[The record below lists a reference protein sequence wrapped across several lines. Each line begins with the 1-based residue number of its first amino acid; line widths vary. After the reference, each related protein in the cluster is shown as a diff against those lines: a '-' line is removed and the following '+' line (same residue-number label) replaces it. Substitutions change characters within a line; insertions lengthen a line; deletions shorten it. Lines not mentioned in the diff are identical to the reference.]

1 MRPTLLFFLFLSLQ
15 VSAQSDPL
23 AVAAPDVKNTA
34 ITAPPADAFRVARI
48 EGIKPPLFDRKFL
61 VLAGIS
67 TAATLL
73 DITTTSNCIF
83 KYSNCQEA
91 NPLLGS
97 HPSRAKIY
105 GVNFSLLAGELF
117 ASAWL
122 RHQMPHKKSWLI
134 PPLIGTA
141 GHGLAAVLNFRTI
154 HQINSAP

>member
-1 MRPTLLFFLFLSLQ
+1 MRPTLLLFMFLCIRA
-15 VSAQSDPL
+15 SAQSDPL
-23 AVAAPDVKNTA
+23 AAAAQDLKNTA
-34 ITAPPADAFRVARI
+34 TTAPPADSFQLPRI
-48 EGIKPPLFDRKFL
+48 DDTKPQIFDRKFL
-61 VLAGIS
+61 FVAGIS

-83 KYSNCQEA
+83 RYSNCQEA

-105 GVNFSLLAGELF
+105 GVNFSLLAGELV

-122 RHQMPHKKSWLI
+122 RHRMPHGKSWLI

-141 GHGLAAVLNFRTI
+141 GHGLAAALNFRTMN
-154 HQINSAP
+154 QINTAR

>member
-1 MRPTLLFFLFLSLQ
+1 MRPTLLFFIFL
-15 VSAQSDPL
+15 VTGASAQTDPL
-23 AVAAPDVKNTA
+23 APPAPDLKNTP
-34 ITAPPADAFRVARI
+34 ITAPGADTFPVARI
-48 EGIKPPLFDRKFL
+48 ESTKPKIFDRKFL
-61 VLAGIS
+61 LVAGIS

-83 KYSNCQEA
+83 RYSNCQEA

-105 GVNFSLLAGELF
+105 GVNLSLLAGEMA

-122 RHQMPHKKSWLI
+122 RHRTPHTKTWLI

-141 GHGLAAVLNFRTI
+141 GHGLATVLNLRTI
-154 HQINSAP
+154 DQINTAR